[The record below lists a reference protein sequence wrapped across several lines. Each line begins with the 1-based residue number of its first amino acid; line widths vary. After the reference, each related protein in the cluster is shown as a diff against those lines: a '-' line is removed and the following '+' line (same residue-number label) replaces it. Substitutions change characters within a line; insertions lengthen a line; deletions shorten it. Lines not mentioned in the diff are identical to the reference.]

1 MNQMKK
7 SYIKPALCSEAF
19 VPNEYVAV
27 CATTGG
33 AKSYSMAC
41 EVNSSDHSTT
51 DGCRVP
57 DAFTITID
65 ADGNIVSIY
74 ERGNNSGNWNGGEVD
89 NIEIVTKTENEYKL
103 KWTTRVGKWGF
114 YYNMQHEGTLNI
126 KTAPLVKNIS

>member
-33 AKSYSMAC
+33 DKSYSMAC
-41 EVNSSDHSTT
+41 EVDDPAHSTT

-57 DAFTITID
+57 AAFTITID
-65 ADGNIVSIY
+65 ANGNIVSIY
-74 ERGNNSGNWNGGEVD
+74 ERGNSSGNWNGGEVD
-89 NIEIVTKTENEYKL
+89 NINIVYKTEDEYKL
-103 KWTTRVGKWGF
+103 TWTTKVRKWGF
-114 YYNMQHEGTLNI
+114 YYDMKHEGTLNI